1 MKKLYCVIC
10 GKFRNVEKLKIP
22 YLLEKTLVL
31 SIICSKCENED
42 EKLFKRRQNW
52 DIKDSWFNWKY
63 KITLKIWLK
72 KT

>member
-10 GKFRNVEKLKIP
+10 GKLRNVEKPKIP

-42 EKLFKRRQNW
+42 EQLFKRRQNW